1 MKPCDE
7 YCVKI
12 LRYLDGDLQGLDRT
26 FPRRALTKGPN
37 LTARCVERP
46 YRRLQ
51 NHGVVGLL
59 RRTEVAAHGFG
70 GSLHRM
76 DRTPIR
82 LGNRIVGGGAAM
94 NRVVNQSAYRV
105 LDSDRE

>member
-37 LTARCVERP
+37 LTARCVDRP
-46 YRRLQ
+46 YRRRQ
-51 NHGVVGLL
+51 NHGRVDYYDGLKS
-59 RRTEVAAHGFG
+59 RRTALTAHFTEWIE
-70 GSLHRM
+70 L
-76 DRTPIR
+76 
-82 LGNRIVGGGAAM
+82 
-94 NRVVNQSAYRV
+94 
-105 LDSDRE
+105 